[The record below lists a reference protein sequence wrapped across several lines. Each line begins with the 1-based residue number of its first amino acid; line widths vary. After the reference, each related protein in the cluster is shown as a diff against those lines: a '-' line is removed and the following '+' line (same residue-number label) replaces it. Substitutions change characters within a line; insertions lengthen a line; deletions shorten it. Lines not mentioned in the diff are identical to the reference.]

1 MTDDRKPGSAIDNN
15 LSRQSVSYGR
25 TIQLEVNLRKDS
37 AMKNSVTAT
46 FSTLLVLAVAFPV
59 FAGRH
64 DSALRD
70 AQKEIDD
77 LEKKAARHLVAEGAA
92 GTLPWKEYVANPD
105 AKGEASLVVVLGGK
119 DSAIGGR
126 REPEP
131 AAGLVPLLD
140 WSRTKWKGGKVVV
153 LVPLLQK
160 TPMGGGRGG
169 AGGGMS
175 ASGADRIP
183 ALVRDRA
190 KENGVASTRV
200 FATGFSM
207 GGEAIWGLLSSDPTL
222 FVRAAL
228 VGAGGDASRL
238 GDVRAE
244 VLALHGESDGTVPL
258 ALAKALVDAVNE
270 RHPGRATLTTL
281 RGKDH
286 RESAEAAYGRRETWD
301 WLVQ

>member
-1 MTDDRKPGSAIDNN
+1 MKSTLATFLALALVAVGSPAFAGKHDRREAAKEAREVKEETDD
-15 LSRQSVSYGR
+15 
-25 TIQLEVNLRKDS
+25 
-37 AMKNSVTAT
+37 
-46 FSTLLVLAVAFPV
+46 LA
-59 FAGRH
+59 R
-64 DSALRD
+64 
-70 AQKEIDD
+70 
-77 LEKKAARHLVAEGAA
+77 KAARHLVAEGAA
-92 GTLPWKEYVANPD
+92 GTLVWKEYVANPE

-126 REPEP
+126 RAPEP
-131 AAGLVPLLD
+131 APGLVPLLD

-222 FVRAAL
+222 FVRAVV
-228 VGAGGDASRL
+228 VGAGGDASRI

-244 VLALHGESDGTVPL
+244 VLALHGESDGTVPP
-258 ALAKALVDAVNE
+258 ALAKAMVDAVNA
-270 RHPGRATLTTL
+270 RHPGRAALTTL
-281 RGKDH
+281 KGKGH
-286 RESAEAAYGRRETWD
+286 EESAEIAYARRETWD
-301 WLVQ
+301 WLLR